1 MHVEIE
7 ENKKRAAGLLRSCA
21 VLCIKRGNH
30 MNEIVSNLLV
40 YGSLPEDSI
49 LWQLAD
55 ICEKLKNQTESKDAL
70 RGRVFHQVKNLLTV
84 ATDYAF
90 DKNLWHNYLTF
101 LLITNENPFS
111 LVCEKMVLCRC
122 AVHAGN
128 NDPIVCNNNR
138 SIFLDAITI

>member
-1 MHVEIE
+1 M
-7 ENKKRAAGLLRSCA
+7 LRSCA

-70 RGRVFHQVKNLLTV
+70 RGRVFLS
-84 ATDYAF
+84 
-90 DKNLWHNYLTF
+90 
-101 LLITNENPFS
+101 LI
-111 LVCEKMVLCRC
+111 
-122 AVHAGN
+122 H
-128 NDPIVCNNNR
+128 I
-138 SIFLDAITI
+138 

>member
-1 MHVEIE
+1 
-7 ENKKRAAGLLRSCA
+7 
-21 VLCIKRGNH
+21 

-40 YGSLPEDSI
+40 YGSPPEDSI

-55 ICEKLKNQTESKDAL
+55 ICEKLKDGTETKAAL

-101 LLITNENPFS
+101 
-111 LVCEKMVLCRC
+111 
-122 AVHAGN
+122 
-128 NDPIVCNNNR
+128 R
-138 SIFLDAITI
+138 SASSVRRWGLRKERSTTL

>member
-1 MHVEIE
+1 
-7 ENKKRAAGLLRSCA
+7 
-21 VLCIKRGNH
+21 

-55 ICEKLKNQTESKDAL
+55 ICEKLKDGTETKAAL

-111 LVCEKMVLCRC
+111 LVCEKMGAQEGTVNNFVTHDFDMFKELFDYDFFL
-122 AVHAGN
+122 AGERTLHRLLHTA
-128 NDPIVCNNNR
+128 DPLPGNPQKRADVQ
-138 SIFLDAITI
+138 

>member
-1 MHVEIE
+1 
-7 ENKKRAAGLLRSCA
+7 
-21 VLCIKRGNH
+21 

-111 LVCEKMVLCRC
+111 LVCEKMGAQDGTV
-122 AVHAGN
+122 N
-128 NDPIVCNNNR
+128 NFVTHDILPEM
-138 SIFLDAITI
+138 IFLPSKICLSMIFLKLRNLLVLTVSHRFPIIVQLRKKS

>member
-1 MHVEIE
+1 M
-7 ENKKRAAGLLRSCA
+7 LRSCA

-55 ICEKLKNQTESKDAL
+55 ICEKLKDGTETKAAL

-90 DKNLWHNYLTF
+90 DH
-101 LLITNENPFS
+101 E
-111 LVCEKMVLCRC
+111 
-122 AVHAGN
+122 
-128 NDPIVCNNNR
+128 
-138 SIFLDAITI
+138 